1 MKTFLQSLSNLGN
14 LRTLECS
21 DDIGPISLDNMSD
34 QWRGPIHLHI
44 FNGTLLTLS
53 ALPRWFSSLSELSY
67 LSIGVN
73 GLRQVDLQLLGALPV
88 LRYLH
93 LCAHLDQKELRGGV
107 TEERLAIGGNQT
119 FRSLAVFEFTNYSR
133 WWLVFEQGVMPRL
146 QRLQLIFKASIRG
159 FDVSFEN
166 LTSLKHVTVEIDCQ
180 EARNTCAKVMDD
192 AFDMET
198 RIRDAVESHPN
209 HPTLKLSTLYPQW
222 LK

>member
-1 MKTFLQSLSNLGN
+1 
-14 LRTLECS
+14 
-21 DDIGPISLDNMSD
+21 MSD